1 MRKFRVTVTEHQL
14 RLIANCIEDC
24 CRFMAGQTELYN
36 STCLLDNGKEV
47 REKLD
52 ELHELV
58 VPELHKKY
66 GKFSSYAWNGGQ
78 CPNEYQR
85 KFLAESYYLYREM
98 LHYILKDAPTDN
110 CYKSET
116 LRCADSGEP
125 IKIEIF

>member
-36 STCLLDNGKEV
+36 NTCLLDKGKEV
-47 REKLD
+47 REKLE

-58 VPELHKKY
+58 VPELNEKY
-66 GKFSSYAWNGGQ
+66 GGCASYSWNGGN
-78 CPNEYQR
+78 CPNVYQK

-98 LHYILKDAPTDN
+98 LHYIFKDAPTDN

-125 IKIEIF
+125 IKIEIL